1 MSPDFR
7 AHPEFG
13 YFCLSQK
20 FRRKARNVLA
30 SSVAVGMV
38 AGALALWA
46 RDNPGD
52 DALTIV
58 RVNEV
63 PANIDAV
70 STVEQATAAT
80 TAQRSGP
87 PAGVKAAACD
97 GDNWTYVDGKC
108 VMRRAQRPGSLAA
121 ATDSPQIAAVPA
133 DPSAPPAPVAASPAT
148 KREDATVAARK
159 TEPAP
164 AELIGPSTPVQKAER
179 KPPRSQI
186 AGREANR
193 MNSGSRD
200 GRVREA
206 QRSARTYASSDD
218 RPRQMPAQNSPM
230 KWARQLQECI
240 GAVRCRAGEQ
250 LLRTLMSGGI

>member
-70 STVEQATAAT
+70 PTVEQATAAT

-133 DPSAPPAPVAASPAT
+133 DPNAPPAPVAASPAT

-164 AELIGPSTPVQKAER
+164 TELI
-179 KPPRSQI
+179 
-186 AGREANR
+186 
-193 MNSGSRD
+193 
-200 GRVREA
+200 
-206 QRSARTYASSDD
+206 
-218 RPRQMPAQNSPM
+218 
-230 KWARQLQECI
+230 
-240 GAVRCRAGEQ
+240 
-250 LLRTLMSGGI
+250 

>member
-52 DALTIV
+52 DALTIA
-58 RVNEV
+58 RMNEV
-63 PANIDAV
+63 PANIEAM

-87 PAGVKAAACD
+87 PAGVKAATCD

-108 VMRRAQRPGSLAA
+108 VVRRAQRPGSLAA
-121 ATDSPQIAAVPA
+121 ATDSPQIAAVPVDA
-133 DPSAPPAPVAASPAT
+133 SAPPAPIAAPPAT

-230 KWARQLQECI
+230 KWARQLQDCI

>member
-30 SSVAVGMV
+30 SSVAVGIV
-38 AGALALWA
+38 AGGVALWA

-52 DALTIV
+52 DALTIA
-58 RVNEV
+58 RMNEV

-80 TAQRSGP
+80 TAQRSGA

-108 VMRRAQRPGSLAA
+108 VVRRAQRPGSLAA
-121 ATDSPQIAAVPA
+121 AIDSPQIAAVPA

-186 AGREANR
+186 AGREEKR

-230 KWARQLQECI
+230 KWARQLQDCI

>member
-30 SSVAVGMV
+30 SSVAVGIV
-38 AGALALWA
+38 AGGVALWA

-52 DALTIV
+52 DALTIA
-58 RVNEV
+58 RMNEV

-87 PAGVKAAACD
+87 PAGVKAATCD

-108 VMRRAQRPGSLAA
+108 VVRRAQRPGSLAA
-121 ATDSPQIAAVPA
+121 AIDSPQIAALPA
-133 DPSAPPAPVAASPAT
+133 DPSAPPAPVAAPPAT
-148 KREDATVAARK
+148 RREDATVAARK

-186 AGREANR
+186 AGREEKR

-230 KWARQLQECI
+230 KWARQLQDCI

>member
-58 RVNEV
+58 RINEV

-164 AELIGPSTPVQKAER
+164 TELIGPSTPVQKAER

>member
-30 SSVAVGMV
+30 SSVAVGIV
-38 AGALALWA
+38 AGGVALWA

-52 DALTIV
+52 DALTIA
-58 RVNEV
+58 RMNEV
-63 PANIDAV
+63 PANIEAV

-80 TAQRSGP
+80 TAQRSGA
-87 PAGVKAAACD
+87 PAGAKAAACD

-108 VMRRAQRPGSLAA
+108 VVRRAQRPGSLAA
-121 ATDSPQIAAVPA
+121 AIDSPQIAAVPVDA
-133 DPSAPPAPVAASPAT
+133 SAPPVAAPPAT
-148 KREDATVAARK
+148 KRDDATVAARK

-164 AELIGPSTPVQKAER
+164 AELIGPSAPVQKVER

-186 AGREANR
+186 AGREANQI
-193 MNSGSRD
+193 NSGSRD

-218 RPRQMPAQNSPM
+218 RPRQVSTQNSPM
-230 KWARQLQECI
+230 KWARQLQDCI

-250 LLRTLMSGGI
+250 LLRALMSGGI

>member
-70 STVEQATAAT
+70 PTVEQATAAT

-97 GDNWTYVDGKC
+97 GDNWTYADGKC

-133 DPSAPPAPVAASPAT
+133 DPNAPPAPVAASPAT

-164 AELIGPSTPVQKAER
+164 TELIGPSAPMQKAER

-206 QRSARTYASSDD
+206 QRSARSYASSDD

-250 LLRTLMSGGI
+250 LLRTLMSGSI

>member
-20 FRRKARNVLA
+20 FRHKARNVLA

-52 DALTIV
+52 DALTIA
-58 RVNEV
+58 RMNEV
-63 PANIDAV
+63 PANIEAV

-87 PAGVKAAACD
+87 PAGVKAATCD

-108 VMRRAQRPGSLAA
+108 VVRRAQRPGSLAA
-121 ATDSPQIAAVPA
+121 AIDSPQIAALPA
-133 DPSAPPAPVAASPAT
+133 DPSAPPAPVAASPET

-206 QRSARTYASSDD
+206 QRIARTYASSDD
-218 RPRQMPAQNSPM
+218 RPRQMPAQNSPL
-230 KWARQLQECI
+230 KWARQLQDCI